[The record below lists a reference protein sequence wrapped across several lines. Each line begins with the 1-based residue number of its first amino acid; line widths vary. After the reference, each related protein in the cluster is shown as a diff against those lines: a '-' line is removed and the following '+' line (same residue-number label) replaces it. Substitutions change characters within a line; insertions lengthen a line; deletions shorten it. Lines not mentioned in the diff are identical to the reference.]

1 MSWDVIISWVW
12 YAKHILQ
19 KLNDEKI
26 HMRLWITCINMF
38 YSTFHKD
45 FFLGRGGG

>member
-12 YAKHILQ
+12 YAKRILQ

-26 HMRLWITCINMF
+26 HMRLFQDNMN
-38 YSTFHKD
+38 
-45 FFLGRGGG
+45 